1 MYLSITGLSDLG
13 LRWANRRYSVGVRK
27 V

>member
-1 MYLSITGLSDLG
+1 MFLSITGLSDLG
-13 LRWANRRYSVGVRK
+13 LRWANRRFSVGVRK